1 MPVDSRT
8 YDRFLATDK
17 KARDHGLALIEALD
31 HAGLLLTEKR
41 RHDLR
46 VQAVEDV
53 YRRLERQSPNKIM
66 SHYIGRVEGTS
77 SEMFTAVQSW
87 FEAVCRN
94 MANKTLE
101 DL

>member
-1 MPVDSRT
+1 MPVDPRT
-8 YDRFLATDK
+8 YNRFLSTEK

-31 HAGLLLTEKR
+31 HAGLLLTDQR
-41 RHDLR
+41 QHNIR

-77 SEMFTAVQSW
+77 SEMFAALQGW

-94 MANKTLE
+94 LANKTLE